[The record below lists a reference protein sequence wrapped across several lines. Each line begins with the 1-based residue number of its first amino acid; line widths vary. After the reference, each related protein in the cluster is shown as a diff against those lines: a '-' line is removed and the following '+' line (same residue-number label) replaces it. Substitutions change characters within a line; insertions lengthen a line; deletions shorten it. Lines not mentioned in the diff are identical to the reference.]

1 MKIIVVG
8 CGRLGAELAYRLYQ
22 RGHDVAVIDASTTAF
37 NHLPADF
44 QGRFYEGDTLS
55 YDVLHRA
62 GIEHC
67 DALAAVTNSDALNLV
82 IANTAKTA
90 FNVKNVVARNYDPNC
105 RELYEAFNIQVI
117 SATGWAAQR
126 LEEMI
131 YHSEIRTVF
140 SAGNGEVEIYELKVP
155 ADLQGTTLQSLL
167 ESTET
172 IPVSLTRAGAS
183 VLAKSDMVLQEND
196 IVHISATLDGI
207 TALRQKVR
215 KSRTEE

>member
-1 MKIIVVG
+1 M
-8 CGRLGAELAYRLYQ
+8 GAELAYRLYQ
-22 RGHDVAVIDASTTAF
+22 RGHDVAIIDASSAAF
-37 NHLPADF
+37 NHLPGDF

-67 DALAAVTNSDALNLV
+67 DALAAVTSSDALNLV
-82 IANTAKTA
+82 VAHTARTN
-90 FNVKNVVARNYDPNC
+90 FQVKNVVARNYDPNC
-105 RELYEAFNIQVI
+105 RELYEDFNIQVI

-140 SAGNGEVEIYELKVP
+140 SAGNGEVEIYELNVP
-155 ADLQGTTLQSLL
+155 AALQGKTLQSLL
-167 ESTET
+167 EGTET
-172 IPVSLTRAGAS
+172 VPVSVTRAGKS
-183 VLAKSDMVLQEND
+183 VLPTAEMAMQEND

-207 TALRQKVR
+207 TALRQRVR
-215 KSRTEE
+215 M

>member
-1 MKIIVVG
+1 MKVIVVG

-22 RGHDVAVIDASTTAF
+22 RGHDVAVIDASTAAF

-55 YDVLHRA
+55 YDVVHRA
-62 GIEHC
+62 GIESA

-82 IANTAKTA
+82 IAHTAKSA
-90 FNVKNVVARNYDPNC
+90 FHVKNVVARNYDPNC
-105 RELYEAFNIQVI
+105 RELYEVFNIQVI

-131 YHSEIRTVF
+131 YHSEIHTVF
-140 SAGNGEVEIYELKVP
+140 SAGNGEVEVYELKVP
-155 ADLQGTTLQSLL
+155 SELDGASLTGLL
-167 ESTET
+167 EGTET
-172 IPVSLTRAGAS
+172 VPVSLTRAGES
-183 VLAKSDMVLQEND
+183 MLPTLDMTIKEND
-196 IVHISATLDGI
+196 IIHISATLDGI

-215 KSRTEE
+215 VSRAEE

>member
-1 MKIIVVG
+1 M
-8 CGRLGAELAYRLYQ
+8 GAELAYRLYQ
-22 RGHDVAVIDASTTAF
+22 RGHDVAVIDVNSAAF

-82 IANTAKTA
+82 IAHTAKVA
-90 FNVKNVVARNYDPNC
+90 FRVRNVVARNYDPNC
-105 RELYEAFNIQVI
+105 RELYEVFNIQVI

-140 SAGNGEVEIYELKVP
+140 SAGNGEVEVYELKVP
-155 ADLQGTTLQSLL
+155 ADLDGKPLQSLL
-167 ESTET
+167 EGTET
-172 IPVSLTRAGAS
+172 VPVSLTRAGKS
-183 VLAKSDMVLQEND
+183 VLPSPELILQVND

-207 TALRQKVR
+207 TALRQRVVFNAD
-215 KSRTEE
+215 

>member
-8 CGRLGAELAYRLYQ
+8 CGRMGAELAYRLYQ
-22 RGHDVAVIDASTTAF
+22 RGHDVAVIDTSPSAF

-44 QGRFYEGDTLS
+44 QGRFYEGDSLS

-62 GIEHC
+62 GIESC
-67 DALAAVTNSDALNLV
+67 DALAAVTNSDSLNLV
-82 IANTAKTA
+82 VAHTAKTA
-90 FNVKNVVARNYDPNC
+90 FHVKNVVARNYDPSC

-131 YHSEIRTVF
+131 YHSEIHTVF

-155 ADLQGTTLQSLL
+155 TELDGATLQSLL
-167 ESTET
+167 AGTET
-172 IPVSLTRAGAS
+172 VPVSLTRAG
-183 VLAKSDMVLQEND
+183 KSILPATELTLKEND

-207 TALRQKVR
+207 TALRQR
-215 KSRTEE
+215 IHIS

>member
-8 CGRLGAELAYRLYQ
+8 CGRMGAELAYRLYQ
-22 RGHDVAVIDASTTAF
+22 RGHDVAVIDANSSAF
-37 NHLPADF
+37 NHLPTDF

-82 IANTAKTA
+82 IAHTAKVS
-90 FNVKNVVARNYDPNC
+90 FNVRNVVARNYDPNC
-105 RELYEAFNIQVI
+105 RELYEVFNIQVI

-140 SAGNGEVEIYELKVP
+140 SAGNGEVEVYELKVP
-155 ADLQGTTLQSLL
+155 ASLDGKPLQALL
-167 ESTET
+167 EQTET
-172 IPVSLTRAGAS
+172 VPVSLTRAGKS
-183 VLAKSDMVLQEND
+183 VLPSADFKLQEND

-207 TALRQKVR
+207 TALRQRVGF
-215 KSRTEE
+215 SAE